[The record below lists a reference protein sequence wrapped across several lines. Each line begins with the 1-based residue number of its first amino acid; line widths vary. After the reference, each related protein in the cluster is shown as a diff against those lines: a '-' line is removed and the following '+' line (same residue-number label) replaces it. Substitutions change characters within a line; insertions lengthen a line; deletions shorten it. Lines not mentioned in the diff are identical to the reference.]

1 MLRYIATAAIAALLL
16 VLAVKSRTPEAAEE
30 APAEDPT
37 TVLHAQPEVS
47 EVDVPGGVELHVKL
61 CVDGNVS
68 RASLVYNLQGKHET
82 VDETTDCQKSLSTSS
97 KRGDG
102 YSSEVELEGL
112 IPTGASQVRVV
123 LEDETGT
130 RIQQLRD

>member
-1 MLRYIATAAIAALLL
+1 MLRYIATAAIAILLL
-16 VLAVKSRTPEAAEE
+16 VLAIKSRTPEGS
-30 APAEDPT
+30 APAGEPA

-47 EVDVPGGVELHVKL
+47 EVEVPGGVELHVKL

-68 RASLVYNLQGKHET
+68 RASLVYDYQGKHET
-82 VDETTDCQKSLSTSS
+82 VDETTDCAKSLSSSS
-97 KRGDG
+97 KRSDG

-112 IPTGASQVRVV
+112 IPDGASHVRVV